1 MRNRLVAVVGTLLIA
16 AATWQSQFPATAE
29 ERIQQ
34 DSAEREVKPGQL
46 PTIKEIMQES
56 HKCRTSYLNLI
67 REELTRESEI
77 QWPDVVEKSQ
87 GLIHAGKML
96 ALNDPPRGARSSWE
110 KRTTL
115 YVANAV
121 LMHDAA
127 ERHSVEDVNYHLK
140 KLRQMCVTCH
150 REHR

>member
-1 MRNRLVAVVGTLLIA
+1 MRSRLVAVVGTLLIA
-16 AATWQSQFPATAE
+16 VAAWQSRTPVTAE
-29 ERIQQ
+29 ERIQP
-34 DSAEREVKPGQL
+34 DTVEREAKPGQL

-67 REELTRESEI
+67 REELAHETEI
-77 QWPDVVEKSQ
+77 QWPEVVEKSRS
-87 GLIHAGKML
+87 LIHAGKML

-127 ERHSVEDVNYHLK
+127 ERRSVEDVNYHLK
-140 KLRQMCVTCH
+140 KLRLMCVSCH
-150 REHR
+150 GEHR

>member
-1 MRNRLVAVVGTLLIA
+1 MRSRLVAVVGTLLIA
-16 AATWQSQFPATAE
+16 VAAWQSRTPVTAE
-29 ERIQQ
+29 ERIQP
-34 DSAEREVKPGQL
+34 DTVEREAKPGQL

-56 HKCRTSYLNLI
+56 HKCRTSYVNLI
-67 REELTRESEI
+67 RDELARETEI
-77 QWPDVVEKSQ
+77 QWPEVVEKSRS
-87 GLIHAGKML
+87 LIHAGKML

-140 KLRQMCVTCH
+140 KLRLMCVRCH
-150 REHR
+150 GEHR